1 MVHGGCTSLLS
12 TTIDMARKPE
22 SDDAIWRSVTAD
34 VKPLQRRNKS
44 AVSNTPKKKSAARA
58 SATRATETPASP
70 TLTAA
75 PARPLPAP
83 RALGS
88 APGVDRRTAE
98 RLRRGQLPIEA
109 RLDLHGHTRE
119 SAHRMLNGFLGAA
132 WDSGRRV
139 VLIVTGKGQGILRD
153 AVPRW
158 LNENPNRSRILIVSQ
173 AQPKDG
179 GGGALYVLM
188 RRRR

>member
-1 MVHGGCTSLLS
+1 
-12 TTIDMARKPE
+12 MARKPE
-22 SDDAIWRSVTAD
+22 SDKTVWRSVTAD
-34 VKPLQRRNKS
+34 ITPLKGRNRPVAEKVSKNEPSPS
-44 AVSNTPKKKSAARA
+44 ARGP
-58 SATRATETPASP
+58 
-70 TLTAA
+70 TAA
-75 PARPLPAP
+75 PPLPHSHKSAP
-83 RALGS
+83 PVVIGR

-119 SAHRMLNGFLGAA
+119 SAHRVLSDFLAAA

-139 VLIVTGKGQGILRD
+139 VLIVTGKGQGILKD

-158 LNENPNRSRILIVSQ
+158 LNEHPNRGRILIVAQ

-179 GGGALYVLM
+179 GGGALYVLL

>member
-1 MVHGGCTSLLS
+1 MGK
-12 TTIDMARKPE
+12 KPE
-22 SDDAIWRSVTAD
+22 DDSAVWRSVTTD
-34 VKPLQRRNKS
+34 VVPLHGRKKLESPAQPPKPEAQKHTAPS
-44 AVSNTPKKKSAARA
+44 TAP
-58 SATRATETPASP
+58 SP
-70 TLTAA
+70 VRK
-75 PARPLPAP
+75 PPEPLK
-83 RALGS
+83 LGS

-119 SAHRMLNGFLGAA
+119 SAHRALGGFLAAA

-139 VLIVTGKGQGILRD
+139 VLIVTGKGQGILKD

-158 LNENPNRSRILIVSQ
+158 LKENPNRGRILIVAQ

-179 GGGALYVLM
+179 GGGALYVLL

>member
-1 MVHGGCTSLLS
+1 MAPAGCISLLS
-12 TTIDMARKPE
+12 TTVDMTRKTE
-22 SDDAIWRSVTAD
+22 ADDEIWRSVTAD

-44 AVSNTPKKKSAARA
+44 ATPSAPTKPAMRV
-58 SATRATETPASP
+58 TETPGSP
-70 TLTAA
+70 PSA

-83 RALGS
+83 RPLGC

-119 SAHRMLNGFLGAA
+119 SAHRILNGFLGAA

-158 LNENPNRSRILIVSQ
+158 LNENPNRGRILIVSQ

-179 GGGALYVLM
+179 GGGALYVLL

>member
-22 SDDAIWRSVTAD
+22 SDDAIWRSVTAN

-44 AVSNTPKKKSAARA
+44 AVSSTPKKKFAARA
-58 SATRATETPASP
+58 SETPASP
-70 TLTAA
+70 PPAVA

-119 SAHRMLNGFLGAA
+119 SAHRILNGFLGAA

-158 LNENPNRSRILIVSQ
+158 LNENPNRGRILIVSQ

-179 GGGALYVLM
+179 GGGALYVLL

>member
-1 MVHGGCTSLLS
+1 MGKKSEEDSAV
-12 TTIDMARKPE
+12 
-22 SDDAIWRSVTAD
+22 WRSVTAD
-34 VKPLQRRNKS
+34 VTPLHGRKKPLAPTQPSNAEKS
-44 AVSNTPKKKSAARA
+44 NR
-58 SATRATETPASP
+58 PAPP
-70 TLTAA
+70 TAPA
-75 PARPLPAP
+75 PARKPPEPLK
-83 RALGS
+83 LGG

-119 SAHRMLNGFLGAA
+119 SAHHALGGFLAAA
-132 WDSGRRV
+132 WDSGRRT
-139 VLIVTGKGQGILRD
+139 VLIVTGKGQGILKD

-158 LNENPNRSRILIVSQ
+158 LNEAPNRGRILMVAQ

-179 GGGALYVLM
+179 GGGALYVLL

>member
-1 MVHGGCTSLLS
+1 
-12 TTIDMARKPE
+12 MARKPE
-22 SDDAIWRSVTAD
+22 NDDAVWRSVTAD
-34 VKPLQRRNKS
+34 VTPLAKRSKS
-44 AVSNTPKKKSAARA
+44 KTVVPSAPKTTSPRTGKATA
-58 SATRATETPASP
+58 STTTPAPQPRKASP
-70 TLTAA
+70 
-75 PARPLPAP
+75 PLK
-83 RALGS
+83 LGS

-119 SAHRMLNGFLGAA
+119 SAHRALSGFLAAA
-132 WDSGRRV
+132 WESGRRV
-139 VLIVTGKGQGILRD
+139 VIIVTGKGQGILKD

-158 LNENPNRSRILIVSQ
+158 LNESPNRGRILLVSQ

-179 GGGALYVLM
+179 GGGALYVLL